1 MKARRSRL
9 QHVFAAVIYL
19 GRMGQLFIDQARRL
33 ASECKTKR
41 VSVGCIEIPKY
52 LLDMQNGVP
61 VLIAVSVFIV
71 IVTVSLLNLLAAQ
84 LDGAYLAIYND
95 IGGYFDYKPVYSPAL
110 ERGHDSE
117 AQQIATFL
125 GAFIYLGRMGQ
136 LFINQARRLAS
147 ECETKRLCPWG
158 ASEFPS
164 ICLICRTKSQ

>member
-1 MKARRSRL
+1 MISFAQHPSLRSR
-9 QHVFAAVIYL
+9 FT
-19 GRMGQLFIDQARRL
+19 G
-33 ASECKTKR
+33 ASNVCRSCR
-41 VSVGCIEIPKY
+41 VASKPAPTTNMLPMSMVT
-52 LLDMQNGVP
+52 VP
-61 VLIAVSVFIV
+61 VMVAMSVFIIIAIFV
-71 IVTVSLLNLLAAQ
+71 HLNLLAAQ

>member
-71 IVTVSLLNLLAAQ
+71 IVTVFLLNL
-84 LDGAYLAIYND
+84 AIYD
-95 IGGYFDYKPVYSPAL
+95 DMVGYFDYKPVYSPAL